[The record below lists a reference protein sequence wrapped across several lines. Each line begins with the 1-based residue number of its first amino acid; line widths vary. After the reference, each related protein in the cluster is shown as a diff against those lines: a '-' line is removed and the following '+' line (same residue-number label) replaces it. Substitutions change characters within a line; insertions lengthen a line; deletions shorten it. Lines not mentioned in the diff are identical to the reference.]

1 MIKITMV
8 KVTVARNVYATSN
21 YKYKASLQTRNLVK
35 LVIRVLHYQIPFV
48 LALRL
53 AIRSPYVY

>member
-1 MIKITMV
+1 MV

-21 YKYKASLQTRNLVK
+21 YKYKASLQTRNLV
-35 LVIRVLHYQIPFV
+35 IRVLHSQIPFV

>member
-1 MIKITMV
+1 MV
-8 KVTVARNVYATSN
+8 MVTVARNVYATSN

-48 LALRL
+48 FALRL

>member
-8 KVTVARNVYATSN
+8 QVTVARNVYATSN
-21 YKYKASLQTRNLVK
+21 YKYKASLQTRNLV
-35 LVIRVLHYQIPFV
+35 IRVLHSQIPFV